1 MSKRL
6 DQTRIDRIAAAIA
19 EADSA
24 DYWVPEITDWETSE
38 EWKREAYPDEY
49 PSSAYED
56 RERYR
61 KQARAALLALEPE
74 AREEAEYFRD
84 GDGDLWKFTDKGEW
98 FHEEEPGEFRQVLSI
113 DAEDQTLT
121 PVGHAEIAPASKV
134 TDAEI
139 EAEAR
144 EMYAADESEHL
155 GRWPEWDSP
164 KNVCK
169 ARYLERAEAAL
180 EAAREVE

>member
-74 AREEAEYFRD
+74 AREDAEYFRD
-84 GDGDLWKFTDKGEW
+84 GDGDLWKLTDKGEW

-121 PVGHAEIAPASKV
+121 PVGHAELAPAPK
-134 TDAEI
+134 
-139 EAEAR
+139 AR
-144 EMYAADESEHL
+144 EETVGVARVVHALAMDCVDE
-155 GRWPEWDSP
+155 
-164 KNVCK
+164 
-169 ARYLERAEAAL
+169 
-180 EAAREVE
+180 

>member
-74 AREEAEYFRD
+74 AREDAEYFRD
-84 GDGDLWKFTDKGEW
+84 GDGDLWKLTDKGEW

-121 PVGHAEIAPASKV
+121 PVGHAELAP
-134 TDAEI
+134 DAEVAR
-139 EAEAR
+139 EAE
-144 EMYAADESEHL
+144 
-155 GRWPEWDSP
+155 
-164 KNVCK
+164 
-169 ARYLERAEAAL
+169 
-180 EAAREVE
+180 